1 MRARLRFIR
10 LLQGGL
16 DHQLYRFG
24 ILITGKEGTV
34 NDDRFRKAFLTIVV
48 ASISVLF
55 FAMIRRFLVTLLLAA
70 ILAGLMRPLY
80 LRIRRAFGGR
90 QLLASLATVLL
101 VIVCLFGPLT
111 TLLGIVVRQALQLT
125 NELVPALRPYVDN
138 PQLLREHLAS
148 VPGIERIEPY
158 MPLLAERAAQVVS
171 SLGGFFVAQVSAAT
185 TGTVLFLFHAA
196 ILLYAMFFFF
206 IDGPKYVH
214 TLSSYLPFKEAD
226 SQRLLERFVSVT
238 RATLKGTLLIGL
250 VQGTINGLA
259 FWIVGLPAAAFWGV
273 VMVGLSV
280 IPAVGGGLVWV
291 PAAIWLAMTQRFWQA
306 VVLTA
311 ICAGL
316 SGSVDNLLRPRLVGR
331 DTKMPDL
338 LILVSTLGGL
348 SFFGAVGFI
357 VGPLVAALFLT
368 LWEILGMLYRPP
380 E

>member
-1 MRARLRFIR
+1 M
-10 LLQGGL
+10 
-16 DHQLYRFG
+16 
-24 ILITGKEGTV
+24 

-48 ASISVLF
+48 ASVSVLF
-55 FAMIRRFLVTLLLAA
+55 FAMIRRFLLTLLLAA

-80 LRIRRAFGGR
+80 LRITRLVGGR
-90 QLLASLATVLL
+90 QLVGSLLTLL
-101 VIVCLFGPLT
+101 VLVVGLFGPLT

-125 NELVPALRPYVDN
+125 NELVPALKPYVDN
-138 PQLLREHLAS
+138 PQLVREQLAS

-171 SLGGFFVAQVSAAT
+171 SLGAFLVGQVSAAT

-206 IDGPKYVH
+206 IDGPKYVR
-214 TLSSYLPFKEAD
+214 TLSSYLPFRESD
-226 SQRLLERFVSVT
+226 SQRLLDRFVSVT
-238 RATLKGTLLIGL
+238 RATLKGTLLIGF
-250 VQGTINGLA
+250 VQGTVNGMA

-280 IPAVGGGLVWV
+280 IPAVGGGLIWI

-306 VVLTA
+306 TVLTA
-311 ICAGL
+311 ICAGI

-357 VGPLVAALFLT
+357 VGPLVAALFLS
-368 LWEILGMLYRPP
+368 LWEILGVLYRPP
-380 E
+380 QGAVNE